1 MVTNGLIQDKPRN
14 GKGNYRGMNPKSR
27 ANLRPGLNPNGRPP
41 KAVCITSWLKEYA
54 DRCIVEKVA
63 PETLTYAQA
72 AALKA
77 WQQAVKGDLSYY
89 NFICDRTEGKVGER
103 VDVTSKGEAIGNGDD
118 IRAFITGRIASL
130 AARSGTPSDNIQ
142 SN

>member
-1 MVTNGLIQDKPRN
+1 MAKIIEKPR
-14 GKGNYRGMNPKSR
+14 KSKHKMHPNSL
-27 ANLRPGLNPNGRPP
+27 ANLRPAYNPKGRPP

-54 DRCIVEKVA
+54 DKRLAESVDPK
-63 PETLTYAQA
+63 TLTYAQA

-118 IRAFITGRIASL
+118 IRAFITSRIASL
-130 AARSGTPSDNIQ
+130 ASRGGTPGDTIQ